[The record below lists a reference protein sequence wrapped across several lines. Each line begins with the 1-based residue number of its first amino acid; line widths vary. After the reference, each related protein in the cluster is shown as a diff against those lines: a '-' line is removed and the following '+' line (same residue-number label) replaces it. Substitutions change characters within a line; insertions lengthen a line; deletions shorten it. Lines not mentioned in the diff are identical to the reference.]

1 MIRLALA
8 LTLLVLPVLALPA
21 LAQEQ
26 IVAGLSQN
34 RVQITA
40 NFDGSAILIFGAIK
54 RDTPDPGTPP
64 LAVIVTT
71 EGPSTAMTIR
81 KKGRVAGI
89 WLNRD
94 SVTVDLAPSF
104 YDVSTS
110 MPLTESL
117 SETDDLR
124 FRITLPHMI
133 RAVGISGE
141 AENADD
147 FVAALVR
154 IRTAQGRFRVEEN
167 EVQLVQDTLFRAD
180 VSLPSDLVEGN
191 YLVRMFLT
199 RGGSVVDEKDLTIF
213 VRKAGLERF
222 LFNLAQEQPLVYG
235 LISLAIAVIAG
246 WAASAGFRWLRGR

>member
-1 MIRLALA
+1 MIRREGGAILLAM
-8 LTLLVLPVLALPA
+8 LLMALPA
-21 LAQEQ
+21 LAQER

-40 NFDGSAILIFGAIK
+40 TFDGSSILIYGAIK
-54 RDTPDPGTPP
+54 RDAPDPGAPP
-64 LAVIVTT
+64 MAVIVTT
-71 EGPSTAMTIR
+71 EGPSAPLIIR
-81 KKGRVAGI
+81 KKDRVAGI

-94 SVTVDLAPSF
+94 SVTIDAAPSF

-110 MPLTESL
+110 MPLSESL

-124 FRITLPHMI
+124 FKVTLPHLI
-133 RAVGISGE
+133 RAIGITGE
-141 AENADD
+141 AENSEA
-147 FVAALVR
+147 FVEALVR
-154 IRTAQGRFRVEEN
+154 IRTEQGRFRVEEN
-167 EVQLVQDTLFRAD
+167 EVQLVENTLFRAD
-180 VSLPSDLVEGN
+180 VELPSDLVEGN
-191 YLVRMFLT
+191 YQVRMFLT
-199 RGGSVVDEKDLTIF
+199 RGGKVVDQKDMTIF

>member
-1 MIRLALA
+1 MAM
-8 LTLLVLPVLALPA
+8 LLVLALPAGPA

-34 RVQITA
+34 QVQITA
-40 NFDGSAILIFGAIK
+40 TFDGSAILIYGAIK
-54 RDTPDPGTPP
+54 RDGPDPGAPP

-71 EGPSTAMTIR
+71 EGPSTPLIIR

-89 WLNRD
+89 WLNQD
-94 SVTVDLAPSF
+94 SVTIDASPSF

-110 MPLTESL
+110 IPLSESL

-124 FRITLPHMI
+124 FKVTLPHMI
-133 RAVGISGE
+133 RAIGIADE
-141 AENADD
+141 AAESEA
-147 FVAALVR
+147 FVEALVR
-154 IRTAQGRFRVEEN
+154 IRTQQDRFRVEEN
-167 EVQLVQDTLFRAD
+167 KVQLVENTLFRAD
-180 VSLPSDLVEGN
+180 VELPSELVEGN
-191 YLVRMFLT
+191 YQVRMFLT
-199 RGGSVVDEKDLTIF
+199 RGGKVIDEQDMTIF

>member
-8 LTLLVLPVLALPA
+8 FLLLALPA
-21 LAQEQ
+21 FGQER

-34 RVQITA
+34 QVQITA
-40 NFDGSAILIFGAIK
+40 TFDGSAILIYGAIK
-54 RDTPDPGTPP
+54 RDAPDPGGPP

-71 EGPSTAMTIR
+71 EGPSTPLTIR
-81 KKGRVAGI
+81 KKDRVAGI

-94 SVTVDLAPSF
+94 SVTIDAAPSF

-110 MPLTESL
+110 MPLSQSL

-124 FRITLPHMI
+124 YRVTLQHLI

-141 AENADD
+141 AANSED
-147 FVAALVR
+147 FVAALMR
-154 IRTAQGRFRVEEN
+154 IRTEQGRFRVEEG
-167 EVQLVQDTLFRAD
+167 EVQLVENTLFRAD
-180 VSLPSDLVEGN
+180 VELPSDLVEGN
-191 YLVRMFLT
+191 YKVRMFLT
-199 RGGSVVDEKDLTIF
+199 RGGRVMDEKELTIF

-222 LFNLAQEQPLVYG
+222 LYNLAQQKPLVYG

-246 WAASAGFRWLRGR
+246 WAASEGFRWLRGR

>member
-8 LTLLVLPVLALPA
+8 LTLLALPA
-21 LAQEQ
+21 VAQER

-34 RVQITA
+34 QVQITA
-40 NFDGSAILIFGAIK
+40 TFDGSAILIYGAVK
-54 RDTPDPGTPP
+54 RDTPDPGGPP

-71 EGPSTAMTIR
+71 EGPSTALTIR
-81 KKGRVAGI
+81 KKDRVAGI

-94 SVTVDLAPSF
+94 SVTIDAAPSF

-110 MPLTESL
+110 LPLAESL
-117 SETDDLR
+117 SETEDLR
-124 FRITLPHMI
+124 FRVTLPHMI
-133 RAVGISGE
+133 RAIGITGE
-141 AENADD
+141 AENSEA
-147 FVAALVR
+147 FVEALMR
-154 IRTAQGRFRVEEN
+154 IRTAQGRFRTEEN
-167 EVQLVQDTLFRAD
+167 AVQLVENTLFRAD
-180 VSLPSDLVEGN
+180 VTLPSDLVEGN
-191 YLVRMFLT
+191 YKVRMFLT
-199 RGGSVVDEKDLTIF
+199 RGGRVVDQKDMTIF

>member
-8 LTLLVLPVLALPA
+8 LALIALPA
-21 LAQEQ
+21 ISQPVGAQER

-34 RVQITA
+34 HVQITA
-40 NFDGSAILIFGAIK
+40 NFDGSSILIYGAVK

-64 LAVIVTT
+64 LAVIITT
-71 EGPSTAMTIR
+71 EGPSAALTIR
-81 KKGRVAGI
+81 KKDRVVGI

-94 SVTVDLAPSF
+94 SVNIDAAPSF

-110 MPLTESL
+110 LPLAESL

-124 FRITLPHMI
+124 FRVTLPHRI
-133 RAVGISGE
+133 RAIGITGE
-141 AENADD
+141 AANSED
-147 FVAALVR
+147 FVTALMR
-154 IRTAQGRFRVEEN
+154 IRTAQGRFRTEEN
-167 EVQLVQDTLFRAD
+167 EVQLVQNTLFRAD
-180 VSLPSDLVEGN
+180 VTLPSDLVEGN
-191 YLVRMFLT
+191 YKVRMFLT
-199 RGGSVVDEKDLTIF
+199 RGGHVVDQKDMTIF

-222 LFNLAQEQPLVYG
+222 LFNLAQEQPLIYG

>member
-8 LTLLVLPVLALPA
+8 LALALVA
-21 LAQEQ
+21 AAAFAQEE

-34 RVQITA
+34 QVQITA
-40 NFDGSAILIFGAIK
+40 NFDGSAILIYGAVK

-64 LAVIVTT
+64 LAVIITT
-71 EGPSTAMTIR
+71 EGPSTALTIR
-81 KKGRVAGI
+81 KKDRVVGI
-89 WLNRD
+89 WLNQD
-94 SVTVDLAPSF
+94 SVNIDLAPSF
-104 YDVSTS
+104 YAVSTS
-110 MPLTESL
+110 LPLVQSL
-117 SETDDLR
+117 SETEDLR
-124 FRITLPHMI
+124 FRVTLPHRI
-133 RAVGISGE
+133 LAIGITGE
-141 AENADD
+141 AQNSKD
-147 FVAALVR
+147 FVTALIR

-167 EVQLVQDTLFRAD
+167 SVQLVQDTLFRAD
-180 VSLPSDLVEGN
+180 VILPSDLVEGN

-199 RGGSVVDEKDLTIF
+199 RGGQVVDEKDLTIF